1 MKRCEDCIHDKV
13 CDEWAVTSGIPFVNA
28 DTCDNYKT
36 TADVAEVVRCKDCKF
51 WTPMDNGISWHHQ
64 GRTDGECEKLWQL
77 HCAERHLT
85 NQDHFC
91 SYGERKE

>member
-1 MKRCEDCIHDKV
+1 MTRCEDCIHDKV

-36 TADVAEVVRCKDCKF
+36 TADAVEVVRCKDCKH
-51 WTPMDNGISWHHQ
+51 WCIQEGNDI
-64 GRTDGECEKLWQL
+64 
-77 HCAERHLT
+77 
-85 NQDHFC
+85 NQYYFCSRDKMWCMPARKADDFC